1 MALLLFVTACAASTS
16 PEAAP
21 TPSETRP
28 PPTQTRLQP
37 AQALPKNILVG
48 RKYSHVLYTH
58 CGIWEARFA
67 GQYWVTTP
75 ELHDGAPTHPQAG
88 TTPNNA
94 ARSGCYHRPKPSSV
108 TAPDTSSDSRCGRE
122 PPGFSGSAPNAPYLT
137 R

>member
-16 PEAAP
+16 SEAAP

-28 PPTQTRLQP
+28 QPTQTRPQP

-58 CGIWEARFA
+58 CGIRETRFA

-75 ELHDGAPTHPQAG
+75 ELHDGAHNP
-88 TTPNNA
+88 
-94 ARSGCYHRPKPSSV
+94 
-108 TAPDTSSDSRCGRE
+108 
-122 PPGFSGSAPNAPYLT
+122 PPGWDNPVQRGTFRLLSPTEAEFRDHAGHVVRFTLRKGATGFLRLCA
-137 R
+137 